1 MHDVLRARVMRKIE
15 SLPEEQVYQVLDYIE
30 FLESRYAASDEEKS
44 AGGFQRLGEG
54 LEDRMRKRSFKP
66 SNLREAFQ
74 VIAAADRA
82 LSGVA
87 QAGRQLFE
95 ELAGGSGAGEAR
107 TDVGDVRPQGGDV
120 RAGGGDVRRQGG
132 DVRADV
138 GDARAGGAGDS
149 RAEGGDARAGRGRDA
164 EAPVET
170 DADCWDLSGDT
181 DPPDSPEASRREPP
195 KSWER

>member
-30 FLESRYAASDEEKS
+30 FLESRYGAPE
-44 AGGFQRLGEG
+44 AGTSRSGFQKMGEG

-87 QAGRQLFE
+87 RAGRQLFE
-95 ELAGGSGAGEAR
+95 DFAGAPGGGEAKGER
-107 TDVGDVRPQGGDV
+107 G
-120 RAGGGDVRRQGG
+120 
-132 DVRADV
+132 
-138 GDARAGGAGDS
+138 
-149 RAEGGDARAGRGRDA
+149 EGGREEDLPMEADA
-164 EAPVET
+164 EFSDPSAPPGAS
-170 DADCWDLSGDT
+170 DASDASGPADAS
-181 DPPDSPEASRREPP
+181 DPSAPADAPASPDAAPREPWQSRDRKPPDTEVDHR
-195 KSWER
+195 

>member
-15 SLPEEQVYQVLDYIE
+15 SLPEEQIYQVLDYIE
-30 FLESRYAASDEEKS
+30 FLDSRYGASKDEKPAS
-44 AGGFQRLGEG
+44 GFQRLGEG

-95 ELAGGSGAGEAR
+95 EF
-107 TDVGDVRPQGGDV
+107 
-120 RAGGGDVRRQGG
+120 
-132 DVRADV
+132 
-138 GDARAGGAGDS
+138 AGGA
-149 RAEGGDARAGRGRDA
+149 DADDA
-164 EAPVET
+164 EAKR
-170 DADCWDLSGDT
+170 
-181 DPPDSPEASRREPP
+181 RREGEGSREAEADPSDLPP
-195 KSWER
+195 K

>member
-15 SLPEEQVYQVLDYIE
+15 SLPEEQIYQVLDYIE
-30 FLESRYAASDEEKS
+30 FLESRYASSDEEKPAS
-44 AGGFQRLGEG
+44 GFQRLGEG

-95 ELAGGSGAGEAR
+95 ELAGGSDAGE
-107 TDVGDVRPQGGDV
+107 V
-120 RAGGGDVRRQGG
+120 RAG
-132 DVRADV
+132 A
-138 GDARAGGAGDS
+138 GDARAGGGEVRS
-149 RAEGGDARAGRGRDA
+149 ERGEVRAERGDARAERERDS
-164 EAPVET
+164 EAPLET
-170 DADCWDLSGDT
+170 DADFSDLSDAR
-181 DPPDSPEASRREPP
+181 DPEGSPETGPRSPREAGPRTP
-195 KSWER
+195 SEPWER